1 MPDIRPPFWHPVCS
15 KGFILD
21 WDGVLA
27 DTRLDFQDIR
37 DRYFG
42 GRRVPLIESDHLLT
56 PEQKVKLE
64 KDLYDL
70 EMEGASRAVPVPGA
84 HELLEWLDKKAIPWA
99 VVSRNCMD
107 SIKEAARRCDIP
119 LPEHV
124 FSRDEGP
131 LKPDPEA
138 LWAAAEALGV
148 SSGEC
153 VVVGD
158 FLYDLYG
165 ARRAGMRAVLVE
177 RHEEEWLRWAD
188 AGFERL
194 TDLVASLGMP
204 EPLIPWEYR
213 NLVQSRGEEWLK
225 KAWKLEV
232 CISGEEP
239 EAFHVALRA
248 ASLGVGCL
256 VVPPYER
263 ISLEQW
269 DATPF
274 LSRDWTGRFLMEGLG
289 RFLGERYPQIEIRPG
304 KEGFALPGR
313 PEETDGFLAG
323 VIG

>member
-1 MPDIRPPFWHPVCS
+1 
-15 KGFILD
+15 
-21 WDGVLA
+21 
-27 DTRLDFQDIR
+27 
-37 DRYFG
+37 
-42 GRRVPLIESDHLLT
+42 LT

-177 RHEEEWLRWAD
+177 RHEEEWVRWAD

-204 EPLIPWEYR
+204 EPLIPWEYK
-213 NLVQSRGEEWLK
+213 NLVQSRGEGWLK
-225 KAWKLEV
+225 KAWKLELSV
-232 CISGEEP
+232 SGASSSHPTKEFP
-239 EAFHVALRA
+239 WSSGTRHPFCRGIGRGAFSWKDCAGSWEKDIPRSKYVRARKVLRCR
-248 ASLGVGCL
+248 VGRKRL
-256 VVPPYER
+256 TAFWQV
-263 ISLEQW
+263 
-269 DATPF
+269 
-274 LSRDWTGRFLMEGLG
+274 
-289 RFLGERYPQIEIRPG
+289 
-304 KEGFALPGR
+304 
-313 PEETDGFLAG
+313 
-323 VIG
+323 